1 MHCVNLIGN
10 CQIRLKP
17 DKREKLPQ
25 RHHDTRQN
33 RLLKF
38 IFVHSCPG
46 GENALRQNEVNPPL
60 DSTKE
65 LPGALGFETQ

>member
-1 MHCVNLIGN
+1 MRWVNLIGD
-10 CQIRLKP
+10 CPTRLKP

-25 RHHDTRQN
+25 RHQDTKQN

-46 GENALRQNEVNPPL
+46 GENALRQNEVDSPL
-60 DSTKE
+60 ESTKQ